1 MKNKEMQW
9 KHYWVLYTH
18 THTIFILSN
27 LQVDSTE
34 SIVNV
39 IYVQQQKIIY
49 LNIHFSFYLN
59 SVGHIS
65 NFLLHLTK
73 IKFLSLKLHLNS
85 IKMYEIS
92 AILFFENYILN

>member
-1 MKNKEMQW
+1 METLLS
-9 KHYWVLYTH
+9 VIH

-27 LQVDSTE
+27 LQIDSTE
-34 SIVNV
+34 PVVNV

-49 LNIHFSFYLN
+49 LNIHFSFWLN

-65 NFLLHLTK
+65 SFLLHLTK
-73 IKFLSLKLHLNS
+73 IKYLLLKLHLNS

-92 AILFFENYILN
+92 AIPFFKNYILN